1 MNRQD
6 PAKRRDFWAFIERVV
21 EPPDCM
27 AVGPVWSE
35 LVSEAISLIDRE
47 DTRNLSAI

>member
-27 AVGPVWSE
+27 AVGPV
-35 LVSEAISLIDRE
+35 SEAISLIDRE